1 MDMSNKDGDNTCPLC
16 TEEMGWIN
24 MQFKPCESC
33 GYQLCIWCWF
43 RVVEVAEA
51 DCTKGRCPHCRTHYD
66 KEKVI
71 QMLLNLASPTD
82 TQNKS
87 QKLNSNLFRK
97 LRMFSLSANKNK
109 EVCKFSASV
118 DCTPEAS
125 GRNSDSS
132 RNGGFRKAVCKLG
145 RRLERKIIEKCKLV
159 TSGWR
164 KIKKPS

>member
-1 MDMSNKDGDNTCPLC
+1 MLNKDGDNTCPLC
-16 TEEMGWIN
+16 TEELGWIN
-24 MQFKPCESC
+24 MQIKPCQC

-51 DCTKGRCPHCRTHYD
+51 DCTRGRCPHCRTSYD

-71 QMLLNLASPTD
+71 QMLLNLASPRVN

-87 QKLNSNLFRK
+87 QKLSPKLFQK
-97 LRMFSLSANKNK
+97 LRMFSVYAKKNK
-109 EVCKFSASV
+109 EACNFSTSA
-118 DCTPEAS
+118 DCPSEAS

-132 RNGGFRKAVCKLG
+132 RNGGFRKAVSKLG
-145 RRLERKIIEKCKLV
+145 KRLEIEIIEKWRLV

-164 KIKKPS
+164 KIKKPC